1 MGIDDFLI
9 QLVKYCINFRTSMEK
24 MELIFDSFEVS
35 GNGTDDISSYNPV
48 CKIYGM
54 K

>member
-1 MGIDDFLI
+1 
-9 QLVKYCINFRTSMEK
+9 MEK

-48 CKIYGM
+48 CKIARFFATEPFNAYQTS
-54 K
+54 